1 MHWNIFKAKVW
12 LLIMIILSCLKL
24 QNLNFSR
31 QNKSGESNILA
42 WYVLLFVT
50 AARACELHGSNLAF
64 HFNKKMVK
72 PDLTPMFL
80 FFGHGDLI
88 FDLFFFR
95 CDHPGDNRH
104 YHPVLIFLRSSIFE
118 PCHTTFYWKRPI
130 LSRDTKLKFGI
141 SNFDPFLSLACAA
154 FLCIKP

>member
-1 MHWNIFKAKVW
+1 M
-12 LLIMIILSCLKL
+12 
-24 QNLNFSR
+24 NFSR

-64 HFNKKMVK
+64 HFNKKMFK

-130 LSRDTKLKFGI
+130 LSRDTKLEFGI
-141 SNFDPFLSLACAA
+141 SNFDPFFITGLRCFSLFKTLTLKNQNLSNLSQNW
-154 FLCIKP
+154 